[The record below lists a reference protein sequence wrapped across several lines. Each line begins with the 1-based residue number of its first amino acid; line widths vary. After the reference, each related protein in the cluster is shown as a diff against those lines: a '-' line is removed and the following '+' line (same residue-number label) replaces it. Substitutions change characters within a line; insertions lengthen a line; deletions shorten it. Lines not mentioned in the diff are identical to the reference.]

1 VQSKR
6 AKRSVYLIW
15 HTFCIIKN
23 MSDITATTIRNRLFN
38 TETRMLV
45 YKGLDAN
52 AMRGR
57 AIAQK
62 IANSKTPGYQR
73 VEVNFEE
80 QVQAAMKKQVTGTK
94 TNENHMEISRKASI
108 KKIEAYSYR
117 PNDPTNPGELN
128 NVDIDIENAKMA
140 ENQIEQN
147 YNMQFASF
155 SKFNAA
161 IKGQT
166 Y

>member
-1 VQSKR
+1 MPDIISTTT
-6 AKRSVYLIW
+6 RS
-15 HTFCIIKN
+15 
-23 MSDITATTIRNRLFN
+23 RLFN

-57 AIAQK
+57 AIAQN
-62 IANSKTPGYQR
+62 IANAQTPGYNR
-73 VEVNFEE
+73 IEVNFEE
-80 QVQAAMKKQVTGTK
+80 QVREAMKKHVDGSK
-94 TNENHMEISRKASI
+94 THEEHMDIGRKSSI

-117 PNDPTNPGELN
+117 ADDPTNPGEVN
-128 NVDIDIENAKMA
+128 NVDIDIESAKMA
-140 ENQIEQN
+140 ENQMEQH

-155 SKFNAA
+155 GKIQAA
-161 IKGQT
+161 IKGQS

>member
-1 VQSKR
+1 
-6 AKRSVYLIW
+6 
-15 HTFCIIKN
+15 
-23 MSDITATTIRNRLFN
+23 MSDNNIITATRNRLFN
-38 TETRMLV
+38 TDTRMLV

-57 AIAQK
+57 ATAQN
-62 IANSKTPGYQR
+62 IANAQTPGYQR

-80 QVQAAMKKQVTGTK
+80 QVQAAMRKQVEGAK
-94 TNENHMEISRKASI
+94 TNENHMDIGRKASI
-108 KKIEAYSYR
+108 KKVEAYSFR
-117 PNDPTNPGELN
+117 SSDPTNPGEVN

-140 ENQIEQN
+140 ENQIEHN

-155 SKFNAA
+155 AKYQAA
-161 IKGQT
+161 IKGQA

>member
-1 VQSKR
+1 
-6 AKRSVYLIW
+6 
-15 HTFCIIKN
+15 
-23 MSDITATTIRNRLFN
+23 MPDIVSTPTRNRLFN

-52 AMRGR
+52 AMRNR
-57 AIAQK
+57 AYAQN
-62 IANSKTPGYQR
+62 IANVQTPDYKR

-80 QVQAAMKKQVTGTK
+80 QVREAMKKHITGSK
-94 TNENHMEISRKASI
+94 THENHMEISRKASI

-117 PNDPTNPGELN
+117 PDDPANPGEVN
-128 NVDIDIENAKMA
+128 NVDIDIEAAKIA

-155 SKFNAA
+155 GKIQAA
-161 IKGQT
+161 IKGQV

>member
-1 VQSKR
+1 MG
-6 AKRSVYLIW
+6 LHLEPLW
-15 HTFCIIKN
+15 HTFCIKKN
-23 MSDITATTIRNRLFN
+23 MSDNFTVTSTRNRLFN
-38 TETRMLV
+38 TDTRMLV

-57 AIAQK
+57 AIAQN
-62 IANSKTPGYQR
+62 IANASTPEYRR

-80 QVQAAMKKQVTGTK
+80 QVQEAMRKHINGTK
-94 TNENHMEISRKASI
+94 TNENHLELGRKASI
-108 KKIEAYSYR
+108 KKVEAYSFI
-117 PNDPTNPGELN
+117 PDDPANPGELN

-147 YNMQFASF
+147 YNAQFASF
-155 SKFNAA
+155 AKFNAA

>member
-1 VQSKR
+1 
-6 AKRSVYLIW
+6 
-15 HTFCIIKN
+15 
-23 MSDITATTIRNRLFN
+23 MSDNATASIRNRLFN

-57 AIAQK
+57 AYAQN
-62 IANSKTPGYQR
+62 IANAQTSGYKR
-73 VEVNFEE
+73 LEVNFED
-80 QVQAAMKKQVTGTK
+80 QVREAMKKQVTGAK
-94 TNENHMEISRKASI
+94 THEDHLDIGRKASI
-108 KKIEAYSYR
+108 KKVEAYSYQSS
-117 PNDPTNPGELN
+117 DPTNPGEVN
-128 NVDIDIENAKMA
+128 NVDIDIEAAKVA

-155 SKFNAA
+155 AKFQAA
-161 IKGQT
+161 IKGQV

>member
-1 VQSKR
+1 M
-6 AKRSVYLIW
+6 L
-15 HTFCIIKN
+15 
-23 MSDITATTIRNRLFN
+23 DILSTPTRNRLFN

-57 AIAQK
+57 AIAQN
-62 IANSKTPGYQR
+62 IANAQTPGYRR

-80 QVQAAMKKQVTGTK
+80 QVREAMRKHVDGTTTDEK
-94 TNENHMEISRKASI
+94 HMELGRKAAI
-108 KKIEAYSYR
+108 KRVEAYSFR
-117 PNDPTNPGELN
+117 PDDPTNPGEVN
-128 NVDIDIENAKMA
+128 NVDIDIENAKVA
-140 ENQIEQN
+140 ENQIEQG

-155 SKFNAA
+155 GKIQAA

>member
-1 VQSKR
+1 MPDIISTTT
-6 AKRSVYLIW
+6 RS
-15 HTFCIIKN
+15 
-23 MSDITATTIRNRLFN
+23 RLFN

-57 AIAQK
+57 AIAQN
-62 IANSKTPGYQR
+62 IANAQTPGYNR
-73 VEVNFEE
+73 IEVNFEE
-80 QVQAAMKKQVTGTK
+80 QVREAMKKHVDGSK
-94 TNENHMEISRKASI
+94 THEEHMDIGRKASI

-117 PNDPTNPGELN
+117 ADDPTNPGEVN
-128 NVDIDIENAKMA
+128 NVDIDIESAKMA
-140 ENQIEQN
+140 ENQMEQH

-155 SKFNAA
+155 GKIQAA
-161 IKGQT
+161 IKGQS

>member
-1 VQSKR
+1 
-6 AKRSVYLIW
+6 
-15 HTFCIIKN
+15 
-23 MSDITATTIRNRLFN
+23 MSDVSTISTATRSKLFGGD
-38 TETRMLV
+38 TRALV
-45 YKGLDAN
+45 YKALDAN

-57 AIAQK
+57 AIAQN
-62 IANSKTPGYQR
+62 IANAQTPDYRR

-80 QVQAAMKKQVTGTK
+80 QVQAAMRKQVTGTK
-94 TNENHMEISRKASI
+94 TDEMHMDIGRKASLR
-108 KKIEAYSYR
+108 KVEAYSFR
-117 PNDPTNPGELN
+117 PNDPTNPGEVN

-140 ENQIEQN
+140 ENQIQHS

-155 SKFNAA
+155 GKIQAA

>member
-1 VQSKR
+1 
-6 AKRSVYLIW
+6 
-15 HTFCIIKN
+15 
-23 MSDITATTIRNRLFN
+23 MSDIISTPTRNRLFN

-57 AIAQK
+57 AIAQN
-62 IANSKTPGYQR
+62 IANAQTPGYR
-73 VEVNFEE
+73 RIEVNFEE
-80 QVQAAMKKQVTGTK
+80 QVREAMRKHVEGARTK
-94 TNENHMEISRKASI
+94 EEHMEIGRKAAI
-108 KKIEAYSYR
+108 KRVEAYTYR
-117 PNDPTNPGELN
+117 ADDPTNPGEVN
-128 NVDIDIENAKMA
+128 NVDIDIENAKVA

-155 SKFNAA
+155 GKIQAA
-161 IKGQT
+161 IKGQV